1 MRSMEIA
8 FSLGGASLSFRDQ
21 LALAQEAEANGF
33 DAIGAGDMANE
44 TFALH
49 GALAVT
55 TTRVKLVST
64 IATWTR
70 SPATMANGA
79 TTLAQ
84 LSGGRFTLGLGPAPQ
99 RWIEEH
105 HGQQFT
111 PAVGRFREYVQA
123 VRACLEASTEH
134 PTAFDGKHFP
144 THGYTNWNVPY
155 PGRVPIV
162 TAATRARMTELAGEV
177 ADGLMVN
184 IMHPV
189 SWIRTEGRELVEKG
203 MARAGR
209 TGVPFTMG
217 AGRFAG
223 IDDDREAA
231 YDICRWQLARYFEV
245 PYLRALLEPLG
256 FEQEMEIGE
265 KAYHAGDFAGAV
277 AAVSDRMV
285 DEIALAGTPDEV
297 RAKLGEYEGALDWVS
312 LYGGVEGDQARSGR
326 NTRHLVELFAPTRT
340 AVG

>member
-1 MRSMEIA
+1 MEIA
-8 FSLGGASLSFRDQ
+8 FSLGGASMSFRDQ
-21 LALAQEAEANGF
+21 LALAHEAEANGF

-49 GALAVT
+49 GAIAAT
-55 TTRVKLVST
+55 TTRIKLIST

-84 LSGGRFTLGLGPAPQ
+84 LSDGRFTLGLGPAPQ
-99 RWIEEH
+99 KWIEQH

-111 PAVGRFREYVQA
+111 PAVVRFREYVQA
-123 VRACLEASTEH
+123 VRACLEATPEN
-134 PTAFDGKHFP
+134 PTAFGGKYFP
-144 THGYTNWNVPY
+144 THGYTNWNVQY
-155 PGRVPIV
+155 PGKVPIV
-162 TAATRARMTELAGEV
+162 TAATRDRMTELAGEV

-189 SWIRTEGRELVEKG
+189 SWIRTQGKALVEKG
-203 MARAGR
+203 MERADRVGA
-209 TGVPFTMG
+209 PFTMG
-217 AGRFAG
+217 AGRFVG
-223 IDDDREAA
+223 IHEDRAAA
-231 YDICRWQLARYFEV
+231 YDMCRWQLARYFEV

-265 KAYHAGDFAGAV
+265 KAYHAGDFASAV

-297 RAKLGEYEGALDWVS
+297 RAKIGEYEGALDWMS
-312 LYGGVEGDQARSGR
+312 LYGGVEGDAARTGR
-326 NTRHLVELFAPTRT
+326 NQRALVELLASTRT
-340 AVG
+340 TIA

>member
-1 MRSMEIA
+1 MEIA
-8 FSLGGASLSFRDQ
+8 FSVGGASLSFRDQ
-21 LALAQEAEANGF
+21 LAFVVEAEQNGF

-49 GALAVT
+49 GAMAVM
-55 TTRVKLVST
+55 TTRVKLIST

-99 RWIEEH
+99 KWIEQH

-123 VRACLEASTEH
+123 VRACLEASPEN
-134 PTAFDGKHFP
+134 PTAFEGRYFP
-144 THGYTNWNVPY
+144 THGYTNWNVQY
-155 PGRVPIV
+155 PGKVPIV
-162 TAATRARMTELAGEV
+162 TAATRSRMTELAGEV

-184 IMHPV
+184 IMHPI
-189 SWIRTEGRELVEKG
+189 SWIRTEGRALVEAG

-209 TGVPFTMG
+209 FC
-217 AGRFAG
+217 G

-265 KAYHAGDFAGAV
+265 KAYHEGDFAGAV

-285 DEIALAGTPDEV
+285 DEIAVAGTRDEV
-297 RAKLGEYEGALDWVS
+297 REKLRAYDGTLDWMS
-312 LYGGVEGDQARSGR
+312 LYGGVEGDEERTGR
-326 NTRHLVELFAPTRT
+326 NTRRLVELFAPTRT
-340 AVG
+340 VVG